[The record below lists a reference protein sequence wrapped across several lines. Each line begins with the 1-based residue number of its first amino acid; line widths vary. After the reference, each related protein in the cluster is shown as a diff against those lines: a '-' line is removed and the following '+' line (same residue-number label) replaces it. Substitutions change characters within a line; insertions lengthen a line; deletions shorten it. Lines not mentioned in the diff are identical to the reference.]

1 MDHLPFHDVK
11 GKVCIITGGAGVLG
25 SSIVSAL
32 AASGIRTAIAD
43 IDKQAAVSLASE
55 IETNSGTKCIGLEA
69 DVLSKKSLTELK
81 QEVNRL
87 LGPIDFLINGAG
99 GNAPS
104 ATTELEEITREVND
118 LERGFYGLETEGFEK
133 VFALNFFGTLLPTM
147 VLTKDM
153 VKNHKGVVLNIS
165 SMSAFKPLTKVAAY
179 SAAKASVNNFTQW
192 LAVHLGKTGVRV
204 NAIAPGFFITQQNRF
219 LVLDEQTGGFT
230 PRGQKIVDH
239 TPMGKFGNPE
249 DLHGPVLFLLSDLSR
264 FITGIVLPV
273 DGGYSAFGGV

>member
-1 MDHLPFHDVK
+1 MDDLTLKDLN

-25 SSIVSAL
+25 SSIVGAL
-32 AASGIRTAIAD
+32 ASSGIKTAIAD
-43 IDKQAAVSLASE
+43 IDKPAAVGLASE
-55 IETNSGTKCIGLEA
+55 IEAKTGTRCIGFEA

-81 QEVNRL
+81 QEVNSV

-99 GNAPS
+99 GNAPT
-104 ATTELEEITREVND
+104 ATTELEEITKEGDD
-118 LERGFYGLETEGFEK
+118 LEKGFYGLETNGFEK
-133 VFALNFFGTLLPTM
+133 VFALNFLGTLLPTM

-153 VKNHKGVVLNIS
+153 VKNHQGVVLNIS

-204 NAIAPGFFITQQNRF
+204 NAIAPGFFITKQNRF
-219 LVLDEQTGGFT
+219 LVLDEDTGGFT
-230 PRGQKIVDH
+230 LRGQKIVDH

-273 DGGYSAFGGV
+273 DGGYSAYGGV

>member
-1 MDHLPFHDVK
+1 MFKDIK

-25 SSIVSAL
+25 SSLAGAL
-32 AASGIRTAIAD
+32 ASSGVKTVIAD
-43 IDKQAAVSLASE
+43 IDKQAAVGLATE
-55 IETNSGTKCIGLEA
+55 IEAKTGTKCIGIET
-69 DVLSKKSLTELK
+69 DVLSKKSLTKLK
-81 QEVNRL
+81 QEVNSTF
-87 LGPIDFLINGAG
+87 GPIDFLINGAG
-99 GNAPS
+99 GNAPT
-104 ATTELEEITREVND
+104 ATTDLEEITREALD
-118 LERGFYGLETEGFEK
+118 LEKGFYGLETEGFEK
-133 VFALNFFGTLLPTM
+133 VFALNFLGTLLPTM

-153 VKNHKGVVLNIS
+153 VKNHEGVVINIS

-204 NAIAPGFFITQQNRF
+204 NAIAPGFFITQQNKF
-219 LVLDEQTGGFT
+219 LVVDENTGEFT
-230 PRGQKIVDH
+230 LRGQKIVDH

-273 DGGYSAFGGV
+273 DGGYNAFGGV

>member
-1 MDHLPFHDVK
+1 MENFTLNDVK
-11 GKVCIITGGAGVLG
+11 EKVCIITGGAGVLG
-25 SSIVSAL
+25 SSILSAL
-32 AASGIRTAIAD
+32 AASGIKTAIAD

-55 IETNSGTKCIGLEA
+55 IEANTGTKCIGVEA
-69 DVLSKKSLTELK
+69 DVLSRKSLTELK
-81 QEVNRL
+81 QKVDQV

-99 GNAPS
+99 GNAPT
-104 ATTELEEITREVND
+104 ATTELEEISREADD
-118 LERGFYGLETEGFEK
+118 LEKGFYGLETEGFER
-133 VFALNFFGTLLPTM
+133 VFALNFLGTLLPSM
-147 VLTKDM
+147 VLTEDM
-153 VKNHKGVVLNIS
+153 VKNHRGVVLNIS

-219 LVLDEQTGGFT
+219 LVLDEDTGGFT
-230 PRGQKIVDH
+230 LRGQKIVDH

-273 DGGYSAFGGV
+273 DGGYNAFGGV

>member
-1 MDHLPFHDVK
+1 MDHLSFHDVK
-11 GKVCIITGGAGVLG
+11 GKICIITGGAGVLG
-25 SSIVSAL
+25 SSIARAL
-32 AASGIRTAIAD
+32 ADSGIKTTIAD
-43 IDKQAAVSLASE
+43 IDKPAAVRLASE
-55 IETNSGTKCIGLEA
+55 IEADTGTECLGIEA
-69 DVLSKKSLTELK
+69 DVLSKKSLIDLK

-99 GNAPS
+99 GNAPT
-104 ATTELEEITREVND
+104 ATTELEEIARETD
-118 LERGFYGLETEGFEK
+118 ELEKGFYGLETEGFEK
-133 VFALNFFGTLLPTM
+133 VFALNFIGTLLPTM

-153 VKNHKGVVLNIS
+153 VKNHRGVVLNIS

-219 LVLDEQTGGFT
+219 LVLDEHTGGLT
-230 PRGQKIVDH
+230 VRGQKIVDH
-239 TPMGKFGNPE
+239 TPMGEFGNPE